1 LEKTKR
7 YILSLLTGVSA
18 VVLVLSAIAAV
29 VLNSGM
35 LDRYAKERITTL
47 FNDEYLGRLE
57 LREVQLH
64 FPNRVTLLKPEIYEP
79 GSRVPALA
87 AEKIR
92 LRFNF
97 LMLLQPEIT
106 RLSFRRISADSLNA
120 SIIERADGKKNL
132 EVIFTSRK
140 PDSTKTPFESFFCK
154 KLNIANGSAS
164 WTKESPGKA
173 PLRYNAK
180 KIALKLT
187 GFRVKEQLLSG
198 VLEETAFSLP
208 DNRFSLR
215 EGSGKFHFS
224 TSRSELLAFKAKS
237 GKSNAELSIT
247 LNDFNIFRPDTIRL
261 LLERLSASRS
271 FVNIADLNLHTDE
284 LKVFFPTLKLPEGFY
299 TIKGNAK
306 AADGTLSLLDSK
318 LSRGKSRL
326 ALSGEIRNLQKKN
339 DLSFNAVCDSSR
351 IETEFL
357 KAILTEETHEEFA
370 ERLGTIEFLG
380 KAKGTLKKAD
390 TDFTLITGIGKAS
403 LKAEA
408 AGDPEK
414 RIAWKGTFA
423 IDDLEPYRLFET
435 SEKDNRKSLIT
446 AAGNVDGVSDGFK
459 SIESVSLS
467 ARLKNSFWRQQEIKD
482 GTVSLDYKRSL
493 LKTTVLLMNN
503 GEQLDAS
510 GDIDFSSEVPRY
522 RADGSMKKLNL
533 AKAFASRDFIT
544 DLNGTFALKGEGFDA
559 RTLNAA
565 LAARFKP
572 STINRF
578 RFRDNAEITAAITQ
592 REHSSLVSLKSDFLD
607 ITLSGDYALKQLVA
621 VIQMTGNGF
630 AREIRTQ
637 SLWNTGLT
645 SGPAPEGLSAAQPV
659 RISYMVDVKDVAPL
673 AVLLPVKDI
682 TLQGRSEGE
691 LLYRNG
697 MCSLNSS
704 FDIRS
709 FTGSNGSALGNV
721 TATAAAECSST
732 GVPKAVLKGKAA
744 TLSIAGVKSRNLVFD
759 AAYIPAQLTASLDGE
774 LPEQGWI
781 LAASFSAKR
790 NGSSYNI
797 ALNRFSAG
805 NGGSRW
811 QSVSASPV
819 VITSSSALFNR
830 FAIAKGKQQIVLD
843 GELSSSKAGTFQCTL
858 SNIDLAG
865 FNGKTSSA
873 SSAKLSGSMNGTLV
887 VSGSPGAKTS
897 TLNLSGKRVR
907 YDSMVIGSMQCDAR
921 HSGSKLT
928 FDFRSSIPPASDA
941 GSGRSPLL
949 SVNTIEG
956 SGTVPLHL
964 VYFPLHVGIPEQQS
978 ISASFRSDN
987 LSAQFLEYV
996 LPFFE
1001 NAEGIIPTT
1010 LTIGGKTPKP
1020 DIYLTSSLKDT
1031 KVTVEPTQVSYLL
1044 NGDVEVNP
1052 RQIELKNIRIRDMR
1066 NGTGRINGIIR
1077 LVKLEPKTLALE
1089 ASCSKLLLFDK
1100 KDSKDETSFGTI
1112 TGSSRNMSLQGDLSS
1127 PVVEGGMFIDNA
1139 DFSLY
1144 RAGANESAKYIGV
1157 EKFIE
1162 FVPRYP
1168 VISSDDSPQESS
1180 ERPAEFYYSLLDI
1193 LQIRELKLSGAEPLK
1208 YTVIFDRIRGEQ
1220 LETSI
1225 SNLSL
1230 IVNKS
1235 NQNYRLYGSVNI
1247 TGGKYRFSNTN
1258 FDLEDGGKIT
1268 WNNSEIRDGQ
1278 MDNLYGSKYISA
1290 TNTQTGERDNV
1301 RLLLAITGSLNEPR
1315 VAMGYYLNEQMQPY
1329 ASQSMLGGKPSQIDP
1344 NAELNVISMLLSKQ
1358 WYAAPGSSGQYGNIA
1373 VSSAGLSAGAGLI
1386 SSQISRI
1393 VQNIAGI
1400 ESFNVNVGVDNKGAL
1415 SGLDLSFALS
1425 VPGTNGKVRFVGTGS
1440 SPDIK
1445 DKALFNYYGT
1455 SQKIEYRVTP
1465 KIYVEAYRSYGQ
1477 NGSAASNT
1485 NLQKPSET
1493 WGASVSYRERFHS
1506 WDQFWKR
1513 VKPSSAEK
1521 K

>member
-1 LEKTKR
+1 MEKTKR
-7 YILSLLTGVSA
+7 YILALLTGVSA

-35 LDRYAKERITTL
+35 LDRYAREQIIAL
-47 FNDEYLGRLE
+47 FNEEYLGRLE

-64 FPNRVTLLKPEIYEP
+64 FPNRVTLVKPEIFEP
-79 GSRVPALA
+79 ESKVPALSA
-87 AEKIR
+87 ARIR
-92 LRFNF
+92 MRFNF

-106 RLSFRRISADSLNA
+106 RLSFRRISAENLNA
-120 SIIERADGKKNL
+120 VVIERANGKKNL
-132 EVIFTSRK
+132 DIIFTSRK
-140 PDSTKTPFESFFCK
+140 PDTTKAPFESFFCK
-154 KLNIANGSAS
+154 KLSITNGSGS
-164 WTKESPGKA
+164 WTKESSEQA

-180 KIALKLT
+180 KITLKLKS
-187 GFRVKEQLLSG
+187 FRVKEQLISG
-198 VLEETAFSLP
+198 VLEEAAFSLP
-208 DNRFSLR
+208 DNRFSLQ

-237 GKSNAELSIT
+237 GKSNAELSIS
-247 LNDFNIFRPDTIRL
+247 LHDFNIFKPGTIRI
-261 LLERLSASRS
+261 LLERLAESRS
-271 FVNIADLNLHTDE
+271 FVNIADLKLHTDE
-284 LKVFFPTLKLPEGFY
+284 LKIFYPTQKLPEGFY

-306 AADGTLSLLDSK
+306 AENGTFRLLDSK

-326 ALSGEIRNLQKKN
+326 VLSGEVENLQKKN
-339 DLSFNAVCDSSR
+339 AFSFNAVCDSSR

-357 KAILTEETHEEFA
+357 KAILTEETHEDFA
-370 ERLGTIEFLG
+370 ERLGTITFLG

-408 AGDPEK
+408 AGDYEK
-414 RIAWKGTFA
+414 QIAWKGKFA
-423 IDDLEPYRLFET
+423 IDNLEPYRLFET
-435 SEKDNRKSLIT
+435 SEKGNRKSLIT
-446 AAGNVDGVSDGFK
+446 ASGNVDGVSDGLK
-459 SIESVSLS
+459 RIESFSVS
-467 ARLKNSFWRQQEIKD
+467 ARLIDSFWQQQEIEE
-482 GTVSLDYKRSL
+482 GTVSLDYKSRL
-493 LKTTVLLMNN
+493 LKTTVLLTNN
-503 GEQLDAS
+503 GERLDAS
-510 GDIDFSSEVPRY
+510 GGIDFSSEVPRY
-522 RADGSMKKLNL
+522 HADGTMKKLNL

-544 DLNGTFALKGEGFDA
+544 DLNGTFALKGEGFDT
-559 RTLNAA
+559 RTVNAA

-578 RFRDNAEITAAITQ
+578 RFKDNAEITAAIAQ

-607 ITLSGDYALKQLVA
+607 LSLSGDYALKQLIATV
-621 VIQMTGNGF
+621 QMTGNSF

-637 SLWNTGLT
+637 SLWNTGAT
-645 SGPAPEGLSAAQPV
+645 AARTPEGLIGTQPV
-659 RISYMVDVKDVAPL
+659 SISYQMDVKDVAPL
-673 AVLLPVKDI
+673 AVLLPVGEI

-697 MCSLNSS
+697 MCTLNSS

-709 FTGSNGSALGNV
+709 FTSESGSTIGNM

-732 GVPKAVLKGKAA
+732 GISKALLKGKAA
-744 TLSIAGVKSRNLVFD
+744 TLSVAGVKSRNLVFD

-774 LPEQGWI
+774 LPEQGWT
-781 LAASFSAKR
+781 LASSFSAKR
-790 NGSSYNI
+790 NGNSYNLF
-797 ALNRFSAG
+797 LNRFSAG
-805 NGGSRW
+805 TGGSQW
-811 QSVSASPV
+811 QSAPAAPV

-830 FAIAKGKQQIVLD
+830 FVVAKGKQQIVLD
-843 GELSSSKAGTFQCTL
+843 GELSSSRAGTFQCSL

-907 YDSMVIGSMQCDAR
+907 YDSMVIGSMQCNAR

-941 GSGRSPLL
+941 GSASSPLL

-956 SGTVPLHL
+956 NGTVPLQL
-964 VYFPLHVGIPEQQS
+964 AYFPLNVRIPEQQS

-1020 DIYLTSSLKDT
+1020 DIYLTSSLKNT

-1044 NGDVEVNP
+1044 DGDVEVNP

-1089 ASCSKLLLFDK
+1089 ARCSKLLLFDK

-1168 VISSDDSPQESS
+1168 VKSIDDSPQESS
-1180 ERPAEFYYSLLDI
+1180 DRPAEFYYSLLDI
-1193 LQIRELKLSGAEPLK
+1193 LQIRELKLTGAEPLK

-1268 WNNSEIRDGQ
+1268 WNNGEIRNGE

-1290 TNTQTGERDNV
+1290 TNTRTGERDNV
-1301 RLLLAITGSLNEPR
+1301 RLLLAITGTLNEPR

-1344 NAELNVISMLLSKQ
+1344 NAELNVLSILLSKQ
-1358 WYAAPGSSGQYGNIA
+1358 WYAAPGSSGQFGNIA

-1386 SSQISRI
+1386 SSQISRL
-1393 VQNIAGI
+1393 VQNFAGM

-1425 VPGTNGKVRFVGTGS
+1425 VPGTDGKVRFVGTGS

-1477 NGSAASNT
+1477 NGSTASNT